1 MIAQFYVMLLC
12 PSVGLF
18 CCFSYIYDAYMQD
31 YPSQYYIYMNCND
44 MLLGP
49 YLLSCVMCEL
59 LVIQWLCTIFA
70 QLFNG

>member
-49 YLLSCVMCEL
+49 YLLPCVLCEL
-59 LVIQWLCTIFA
+59 LVVQWLCVA
-70 QLFNG
+70 LFSVI